1 MEDSIEIPV
10 NLNTRGFERGSKQ
23 LKSAIGSMGNM
34 AKGFGKTIR
43 TAIKQIIGIGA
54 AYHIISKAVGAY
66 MQQNEK
72 LSQKM
77 NSIWTAFGNLLGPII
92 ERLIG
97 WVTSA
102 VSYLLSFLKL
112 LGVTSKTASQ
122 LSKSAKKSSGD
133 LQKTVA
139 GFDELNKLQKNNSD
153 NSATLDDKD
162 PTEWM
167 NKIQE
172 LISGKK
178 WEQLGEEIGRKIT
191 EFITSIPQK
200 ISALIKS
207 VDWKEVGR
215 AVVGI
220 IKGLFEGI
228 SIRDIMDSLVKLAHD
243 IWNAFLDALWG
254 ALDDGSGKEP
264 PIVESLRKLG
274 DAIERLYNTIMDHWE
289 QDIKPLFKDAWDNV
303 IGPLLKWL
311 IEDALPWLIEKLTD
325 LINYISDN
333 WEWIQPILLFI
344 GATILGWNLASK
356 VATLASTIG
365 GPLMKVLGL
374 AGKAFSSLWGII
386 MANPIILLI
395 AAIVGLV
402 ALIAIKGDE
411 IQALLQKFD
420 DWLQGIF
427 AKDWTEVF
435 GPELGGILNGFFDTI
450 KSIWDGIKKV
460 FDGIIDFIRGVFT
473 GDWERAWNG
482 VKEIFSGIAQAL
494 VGIFKAPLNGI
505 ITLVN
510 LALDGVNK
518 LIDKINNNA
527 IASFL
532 GIHIPHIDFRLQ
544 PLARGGV
551 LKKGQVGFLE
561 GDGAEAVVPLEKNT
575 EWIGKV
581 ADGFM
586 ERMGKNNGIARGVAA
601 LSAIGDSVAFKM
613 PAVAGGTV
621 VPYSVSSSSG
631 GISSTNDDTQIL
643 RLIEALYELLERF
656 VNGMDNMQFVAQ
668 FEDLRALAKRITKE
682 QKRQTIS
689 EGR

>member
-10 NLNTRGFERGSKQ
+10 NLNTKGFQRGSQQ
-23 LKSAIGSMGNM
+23 LKSAIKSMGN
-34 AKGFGKTIR
+34 ATKGFGRTIRQTIKTIL
-43 TAIKQIIGIGA
+43 GMGA
-54 AYHIISKAVGAY
+54 AYQIISKAVSAY
-66 MQQNEK
+66 MSQNEK

-92 ERLIG
+92 ERMIG

-112 LGVTSKTASQ
+112 LGVTNKTASQ
-122 LSKSAKKSSGD
+122 LSTKAKKGAGD

-139 GFDELNKLQKNNSD
+139 GFDELNKLQDKKD
-153 NSATLDDKD
+153 EAHLDDKD
-162 PTEWM
+162 PTAWM
-167 NKIQE
+167 QKIQD

-178 WEQLGEEIGRKIT
+178 WEQLGQEIGKKIT
-191 EFITSIPQK
+191 EFIVSIPKK
-200 ISALIKS
+200 ISELIKK

-215 AVVGI
+215 AIVGV

-228 SIRDIMDSLVKLAHD
+228 SVRDILDSLVTLAHN

-254 ALDDGSGKEP
+254 AMDDGSGKEP
-264 PIVESLRKLG
+264 PIVESLRSLG

-289 QDIKPLFKDAWDNV
+289 KDIKPLFKDAWDNV
-303 IGPLLKWL
+303 IAPLLKWL
-311 IEDALPWLIEKLTD
+311 IETALPWLIEKLTD

-344 GATILGWNLASK
+344 GATLLGWNLASK

-365 GPLMKVLGL
+365 GPLVKVLGL
-374 AGKAFSSLWGII
+374 AGKAFSGLWGII

-402 ALIAIKGDE
+402 VLIATKGDE
-411 IQALLQKFD
+411 IQALLQKLD

-435 GPELGGILNGFFDTI
+435 GPVLGGILNGFFDTV
-450 KSIWDGIKKV
+450 KGIWDGIKQV

-473 GDWERAWNG
+473 GDWERAWKG
-482 VKEIFSGIAQAL
+482 VKEIFSGIAKSL
-494 VGIFKAPLNGI
+494 ITVFKSPLNGI
-505 ITLVN
+505 IKLINAAIDGIN
-510 LALDGVNK
+510 LM
-518 LIDKINNNA
+518 IDKINGTG
-527 IASFL
+527 IMTFL
-532 GIHIPHIDFRLQ
+532 GWSIPKIPGKIS
-544 PLARGGV
+544 PLAKGGV
-551 LKKGQVGFLE
+551 LKKGQVGVLE

-581 ADGFM
+581 ADGFVD
-586 ERMGKNNGIARGVAA
+586 RLSANQGVAKGIAA

-613 PAVAGGTV
+613 PAVAAGTV
-621 VPYSVSSSSG
+621 TPYSVSSAN
-631 GISSTNDDTQIL
+631 STNTLTGDESEIL

-668 FEDLRALAKRITKE
+668 FDDLRALAKRITKE